1 MQIEALKI
9 KGTYHIHFEP
19 RKDERGHF
27 MRIYDQQTFEQHGLQ
42 VNWLQENHVYSAKKN
57 TLRGLH
63 MQVPPY
69 AETKLLRCV
78 SGAVLD
84 VFVDLRESSPTFGQW
99 DSVKISAE
107 EQNMVYVPKGFA
119 HGYLCL
125 TDNTEVSYRVDSVY
139 HPQSERAI
147 RWDDPQLAIEWGVD
161 EPIVSE
167 KDQNAPSFQDF
178 IDSSQTIK
186 I

>member
-1 MQIEALKI
+1 MQIEPLKI
-9 KGTYHIHFEP
+9 KGTYHIRFEP

-27 MRIYDQQTFEQHGLQ
+27 MRIYDKQTFEQHGLQ
-42 VNWLQENHVYSAKKN
+42 VNWLQENHVLSRQKG

-63 MQVPPY
+63 MQLPPY

-84 VFVDLRESSPTFGQW
+84 VFVDLREGSPTFGEW

-107 EQNMVYVPKGFA
+107 AMDMVYVPRGFA

-125 TDNTEVSYRVDSVY
+125 KDNTEVSYRVDSVY

-147 RWDDPQLAIEWGVD
+147 RWNDPQLAIEWDVKN
-161 EPIVSE
+161 PIISE
-167 KDQNAPSFQDF
+167 KDRNAPSFKDF
-178 IDSSQTIK
+178 VDSSQTIK